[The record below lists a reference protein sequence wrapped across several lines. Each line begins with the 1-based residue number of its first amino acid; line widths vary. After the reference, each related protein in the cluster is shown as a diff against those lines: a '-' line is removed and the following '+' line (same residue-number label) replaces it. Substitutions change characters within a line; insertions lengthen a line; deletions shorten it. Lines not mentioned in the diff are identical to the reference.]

1 MNKDRSNNCDRQLE
15 NKTQKN
21 TSVIIRKVVQN
32 DIFFLI
38 YEVSLKAKNR
48 FLVQEVV
55 CSVDGTQTTQ
65 TYTHESENRQKTP
78 FKGVRNFS
86 FNPSRKIHPT

>member
-15 NKTQKN
+15 NKTKN

-55 CSVDGTQTTQ
+55 CSVDRTQTTQ

-86 FNPSRKIHPT
+86 FNPSKKIHPS

>member
-15 NKTQKN
+15 NKTKKN

-55 CSVDGTQTTQ
+55 CSVDRTQTTQ

>member
-1 MNKDRSNNCDRQLE
+1 MWENTTPGTEIPRIFRAGIGPLQLG
-15 NKTQKN
+15 
-21 TSVIIRKVVQN
+21 VVLV
-32 DIFFLI
+32 FFLI

-55 CSVDGTQTTQ
+55 CSVDRAQTTQ

-86 FNPSRKIHPT
+86 FNPSKKIHPS

>member
-1 MNKDRSNNCDRQLE
+1 MTGSLKKNNK
-15 NKTQKN
+15 KT

-55 CSVDGTQTTQ
+55 DRAQTTQ
-65 TYTHESENRQKTP
+65 TYTHESENRQRTP

-86 FNPSRKIHPT
+86 FNPS

>member
-1 MNKDRSNNCDRQLE
+1 MTGSL
-15 NKTQKN
+15 KTKQKN

-55 CSVDGTQTTQ
+55 CSVDGIQTTQ

-78 FKGVRNFS
+78 FKGVRNVS
-86 FNPSRKIHPT
+86 FNP

>member
-15 NKTQKN
+15 NKTKN

-55 CSVDGTQTTQ
+55 CSVDRAQTTQ

-86 FNPSRKIHPT
+86 FNPSRKIHST